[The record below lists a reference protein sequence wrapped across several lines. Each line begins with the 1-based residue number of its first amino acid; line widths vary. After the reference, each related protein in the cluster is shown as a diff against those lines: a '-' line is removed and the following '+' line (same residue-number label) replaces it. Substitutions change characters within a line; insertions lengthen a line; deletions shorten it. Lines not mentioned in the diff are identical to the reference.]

1 MPQKEKNIRAKEL
14 GFPTRQLQQSVSW
27 FSSLFRRSR
36 LYLVNLGQREVMP
49 EMNQEKAITAGFNG
63 NTAVYAIIKD
73 DAEKFASIPRY
84 VYDAE
89 SVQEKNAKRMPT
101 KFKALTSGRLIK
113 GDLNKLLNRP
123 NPYQGQ
129 AAFYKSVRAY
139 YKVEGEAFIWLNRGD
154 VEGKTEQQQDL
165 MPVLEM
171 YPLPVDMVTVV
182 PDAENLW
189 GVLGYILKVAG
200 QDYPMR
206 KNDVIHW
213 KDINLSWDASSKTHL
228 RGMTPFKPGAATLQ
242 QNTDATLG
250 ATRMYQN
257 DGAKGVLYAEEKS
270 GWTPVQESQV
280 RSVVDR
286 KVNNNDIKGAV
297 ATIAGAGKL
306 GYLDLGGTSVD
317 LQLLEGK
324 KMTWQELCALIG
336 NPYEMYNTETTF
348 ANKEQAQKNWVSNKI
363 MPASKELDD
372 ELNRV
377 LLKAFLLEDKAL
389 ICCDFSELPE
399 MQDNMKELAEWLAIA
414 WWITPDEKRELMG
427 YEAKG
432 ELFDEAWVP
441 NTVTPISQ
449 LDDGFASMANDI
461 GLSDYRA
468 VAKVDP
474 AKNGKKVEQPVS

>member
-1 MPQKEKNIRAKEL
+1 MPQKEKQYRTKAVGTPL
-14 GFPTRQLQQSVSW
+14 RQLYQAGDW
-27 FSSLFRRSR
+27 FSSLFRRGKTF
-36 LYLVNLGQREVMP
+36 LINFGTREVLPDMT
-49 EMNQEKAITAGFNG
+49 QTRAITDGFNG

-84 VYDAE
+84 VYDAK
-89 SVQEKNAKRMPT
+89 SVQEKDRKRLPT
-101 KFKALTSGRLIK
+101 KFKALTNGKLIK
-113 GDLNKLLNRP
+113 SDLNKLLNRP

-129 AAFYKSVRAY
+129 AAFFKTVRAY

-154 VEGKTEQQQDL
+154 VEGKTDMQQDL
-165 MPVLEM
+165 MPVPEM

-182 PDAENLW
+182 PDPENLW
-189 GVLGYILKVAG
+189 GVRGYILKVG
-200 QDYPMR
+200 GVDYPLR

-213 KDINLSWDASSKTHL
+213 KDINLKWDGVSKDHL

-257 DGAKGVLYAEEKS
+257 DGAKGVLFAEETK
-270 GWTPVQESQV
+270 GITPTQESQV
-280 RSVVDR
+280 RTVVDR

-297 ATIAGAGKL
+297 ATIMGAGKL

-324 KMTWQELCALIG
+324 KLTWQELCALIG

-348 ANKEQAQKNWVSNKI
+348 NNKEQAQKNWVSNKI
-363 MPASKELDD
+363 IPASRELDD

-427 YEAKG
+427 YEPKG
-432 ELFDEAWVP
+432 ELFDEPWVP
-441 NTVTPISQ
+441 NTITPLSQ
-449 LDDGFASMANDI
+449 MDDGFDELANEI

-468 VAKVDP
+468 VPKVDP
-474 AKNGKKVEQPVS
+474 AKNGKKVEPVVN